1 MSNTAENCSHDCGS
15 CTANCSSRQGAGQQM
30 NKADFI
36 EKLDPRSSVKKVIG
50 IVSGKG
56 GVGKS
61 MVTSLMACQ
70 MRAKGYRV
78 GILDADLTGPSIP

>member
-1 MSNTAENCSHDCGS
+1 MSNTPETCSHDCGS
-15 CTANCSSRQGAGQQM
+15 CTANCSSRQTAGQQKM
-30 NKADFI
+30 NKEDFI

-61 MVTSLMACQ
+61 RNGKAQS
-70 MRAKGYRV
+70 RR
-78 GILDADLTGPSIP
+78 DALL